1 LSLHVTLNSP
11 TTKSPPMQHRKKIN
25 KLGLKKSHR
34 DALLK
39 NLVASL
45 VINDRINTTASRA
58 KALAARFGRIM
69 SMVQKKEPREAIRLM
84 PNYCNVKAAS
94 QKLVNELKAKY
105 QDRVSGFTR
114 ITRLSTRKGDNAQLV
129 QIELI

>member
-1 LSLHVTLNSP
+1 
-11 TTKSPPMQHRKKIN
+11 
-25 KLGLKKSHR
+25 
-34 DALLK
+34 
-39 NLVASL
+39 
-45 VINDRINTTASRA
+45 
-58 KALAARFGRIM
+58 M